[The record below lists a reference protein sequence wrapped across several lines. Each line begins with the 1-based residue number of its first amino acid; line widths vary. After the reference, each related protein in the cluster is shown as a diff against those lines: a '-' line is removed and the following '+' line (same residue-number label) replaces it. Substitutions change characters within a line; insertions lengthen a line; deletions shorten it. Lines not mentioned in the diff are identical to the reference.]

1 MRLLNTPAAT
11 RPFGVTTFV
20 SALPFSVAR
29 NLFSDARL
37 SADKK
42 RVVRELKYFPVDKVF
57 LQMQQQFWRANGQ
70 SGFANTDLRQSSVNP
85 Q

>member
-1 MRLLNTPAAT
+1 MVIQRAGGHETV
-11 RPFGVTTFV
+11 RGDYVV